1 MLLVLRRLD
10 DQLVGDVRPQLRLAG
25 GEHLVQPAVG
35 ARLGRVAIGEL
46 LRQRDL
52 RRVDVL
58 DGHALRPRAGGR
70 RRGRRRTSRPRRGRR
85 AWRSWPASPRS
96 RASRRAARLASARKR
111 CASSTCLSSVMSSI
125 TLIASR
131 TVPSASRTGLALMRD
146 QRVSRPSR
154 LAELHEHRLGLLAHQ
169 RLPAGQRRRRER
181 LAVRR
186 RAAPSGAMISVSG
199 AREQRLGGGEAE
211 HPHGR
216 VVGVDQ
222 RAVGPLGG
230 DRVGDA
236 LEDRAQVV
244 GDEPLAELGGAQLG
258 DVLAGDERDA
268 VDSSRALTRSV
279 RTPRGVSHATVVPRR
294 RSPRAARTAGRCS
307 SASGRPSASRQRS
320 AGSQAAAEPPDGVV
334 AAQLARGAVGG
345 EHAAGAGLDGHD
357 RGRESVEHRIRPADL
372 GSARRGR

>member
-1 MLLVLRRLD
+1 MLLVLGRLD

-58 DGHALRPRAGGR
+58 DRHALRLERAVAGEVDAAPVGHAGDGQLGDRGQRRLVVERAGEQ
-70 RRGRRRTSRPRRGRR
+70 
-85 AWRSWPASPRS
+85 
-96 RASRRAARLASARKR
+96 AARLGEEALRLLDLLELRDVLDHVDREPHRA
-111 CASSTCLSSVMSSI
+111 V
-125 TLIASR
+125 
-131 TVPSASRTGLALMRD
+131 GLAHGLGLD
-146 QRVSRPSR
+146 ARPAR
-154 LAELHEHRLGLLAHQ
+154 LVPAGLAELHEHRLGLLAHQ
-169 RLPAGQRRRRER
+169 RLPAGQRRRLER
-181 LAVRR
+181 LAVRGQQLPAAHDLGQR
-186 RAAPSGAMISVSG
+186 RAQ
-199 AREQRLGGGEAE
+199 QRLGGGEAE

-216 VVGVDQ
+216 VVGVHE

-258 DVLAGDERDA
+258 HVLAGDERDA
-268 VDSSRALTRSV
+268 VDRLRAHPQR
-279 RTPRGVSHATVVPRR
+279 ADAARR
-294 RSPRAARTAGRCS
+294 VARHGGAAQALAAGGAHGGQVLLGERAAVGV
-307 SASGRPSASRQRS
+307 
-320 AGSQAAAEPPDGVV
+320 AAALGREPGGGGAADGVV

-357 RGRESVEHRIRPADL
+357 RGRDSVQHRIRPADL